1 MPLDIYE
8 RRASECLRF
17 AQKSSNPDGRSA
29 WRKLALCWQRLSEH
43 AREFRDF
50 AVAKNIPAAP
60 APDKQG
66 GTSR

>member
-1 MPLDIYE
+1 MPLDLYE

-29 WRKLALCWQRLSEH
+29 WRNLALCWQRLSTH
-43 AREFRDF
+43 AEELRDF
-50 AVAKNIPAAP
+50 ATARNVPAAH
-60 APDKQG
+60 AADKQG